1 MGNRAVIATQNK
13 DLGVYLHWNGER
25 ESIESFLAYC
35 DMKGYRPP
43 EKDEYGWAR
52 LCQVIGNFIGGNLSV
67 GIGKYERQDLNNGD
81 NGVYIIKDWD
91 IVDRE
96 YADYLKD
103 NENHEINI
111 LNSLDIIN
119 QAMPTKEQATA
130 EELVN
135 YANKWNKKHID
146 YFFKN
151 DDFHVYGEKDI
162 ENLKANGTITE
173 KDIDDIM
180 KRLEQDVNKMYE
192 NNNLFT
198 LKNNNKNDLER

>member
-96 YADYLKD
+96 YAGYLKD

-146 YFFKN
+146 YFLKS
-151 DDFHVYGEKDI
+151 DDFHVYGDKDI